1 MGRRATTPPTNK
13 QCHSTL
19 SYVKRSA
26 KKEFVGVFE
35 SLEDGS
41 VTVIITVVVIIVISL
56 LFVIARYAVDK
67 GAAEEEK
74 KRLEAEKEELAR
86 EKAEAD
92 REKARA
98 AKDARFLA
106 AELKKKT
113 AALDEELKSHEVDFQ
128 EIEFDDSES
137 AILGKGA
144 FGIVRRATFHGEAV
158 AVKQIKA
165 RSFGGGA
172 AARGG
177 IFAAAFGGGP
187 DDEAIDAFIAEIRI
201 MTPLRHPNII
211 YFHGGVWS
219 QGESLYPSIIERS
232 CGIVS
237 IQSLLE

>member
-1 MGRRATTPPTNK
+1 M
-13 QCHSTL
+13 
-19 SYVKRSA
+19 
-26 KKEFVGVFE
+26 
-35 SLEDGS
+35 
-41 VTVIITVVVIIVISL
+41 TVIITVVVTIVISL
-56 LFVIARYAVDK
+56 LFVIARYSLDKKAV
-67 GAAEEEK
+67 EEEK
-74 KRLEAEKEELAR
+74 KKLEAEKEELAR
-86 EKAEAD
+86 EKAKAD

-98 AKDARFLA
+98 AEDARRFA

-232 CGIVS
+232 CGIV
-237 IQSLLE
+237 